1 MFSLISLSVAWPIAE
16 PTPDESEGRIT
27 SNDLFQQL
35 NELLKR
41 EIQKEIKDDSLE
53 VGDKIKADDG
63 KLQISVQHF
72 SSFNNFPVS
81 FKPKD
86 DEVLDDKKVVALVS
100 DFDGSSEYEINKESS
115 EESSEE
121 TKPKTTS
128 KKPVELSTT
137 ENAESTSMKS
147 GETSTKAPT
156 TTSTEKTKST
166 TEKSVE
172 TSTKASTKTTVKET
186 ETSTSQSSVVS
197 SSSTTSP
204 STSSTTVAT
213 QTPSPSSSTST
224 TDKNHKLLKDIAE
237 EPVIFT
243 HI

>member
-1 MFSLISLSVAWPIAE
+1 MLSLISLSVAWPIAD

-53 VGDKIKADDG
+53 AGDKIKGDNG
-63 KLQISVQHF
+63 KLQISIQHF
-72 SSFNNFPVS
+72 SSFNSFPVA

-128 KKPVELSTT
+128 KKPAELSTT
-137 ENAESTSMKS
+137 EKAETTSVKS

-156 TTSTEKTKST
+156 TTATEKATTT

-172 TSTKASTKTTVKET
+172 TSTKSSTTTTVKKT
-186 ETSTSQSSVVS
+186 ETSTSQSSVA
-197 SSSTTSP
+197 SSSTTTLP

-213 QTPSPSSSTST
+213 PTPSPSSSAST
-224 TDKNHKLLKDIAE
+224 TDKNQKLLKDIAE